1 MRKWLN
7 LYFDLSKREF
17 NGLLVLAALIAI
29 FTAAPYIYRAAENE
43 PGAETADQLVV
54 RALIAQLRAEQ
65 RHTDNEKGYI
75 GNVRNYAARK
85 ARPADKKQA
94 VRLFPFDPN
103 VMDLAGWQQL
113 GLSEKQSAAILK
125 YVAKGGRFKK
135 KEDLRKMY
143 TIAPE
148 RYELLAPYVK
158 IVPIAVRPG
167 IYEKHSLSRPQQLR
181 VVPKIVELNT
191 ADSALLCEIIGI
203 GPAFASRI
211 IKYRSRTGGF
221 YDKAQLMEVFGL
233 DSLKYREISSQVWA
247 DREQIRKININTASF
262 DDLKNHPYLRYKQ
275 INALIQYRKQHGNYS
290 NIADLN
296 KVLILGTETIAR
308 MEPYL
313 FFQ

>member
-17 NGLLVLAALIAI
+17 NGLLALAGLIAI
-29 FTAAPYIYRAAENE
+29 FTAAPYIYRPAGNE
-43 PGAETADQLVV
+43 HDTEATDQLIVQ
-54 RALIAQLRAEQ
+54 ALIAQMRKERNCAGNQ
-65 RHTDNEKGYI
+65 R
-75 GNVRNYAARK
+75 RYAGAGRVNAGRK
-85 ARPADKKQA
+85 TWGDDKKRA

-103 VMDLAGWQQL
+103 VMELADWQRL
-113 GLSEKQSAAILK
+113 GLSAKQSAAILK

-143 TIAPE
+143 TIAPGQ
-148 RYELLAPYVK
+148 YELMAPYVN
-158 IVPIAVRPG
+158 IAPLAARQG
-167 IYEKHSLSRPQQLR
+167 SYEKHTSARPEQLR
-181 VVPKIVELNT
+181 AAPKIVELNS
-191 ADSALLCEIIGI
+191 ADSILLCEIIGI

-211 IKYRSRTGGF
+211 IKYRKRTGGF

-233 DSLKYREISSQVWA
+233 DSLKYREISSQVRA
-247 DREQIRKININTASF
+247 DPALIRKININTAQF
-262 DDLKNHPYLRYKQ
+262 EDLKNHPYFRYKQ

-313 FFQ
+313 VFQ

>member
-17 NGLLVLAALIAI
+17 NGLLALASLIAI
-29 FTAAPYIYRAAENE
+29 LTAAPHIYRAAGTEHDTE
-43 PGAETADQLVV
+43 ATDQLIVQ
-54 RALIAQLRAEQ
+54 ALIAQLRAERSLADHRRYAGHQ
-65 RHTDNEKGYI
+65 RSYP
-75 GNVRNYAARK
+75 VRK
-85 ARPADKKQA
+85 ARPADKKA
-94 VRLFPFDPN
+94 ARLFPFDPN
-103 VMDLAGWQQL
+103 VMDLAGWKQL

-158 IVPIAVRPG
+158 ILPIVVRPG
-167 IYEKHSLSRPQQLR
+167 IYEKHSQSRPQQLR
-181 VVPKIVELNT
+181 AVPKIVELNT

-211 IKYRSRTGGF
+211 IKYRTRAGGF

-233 DSLKYREISSQVWA
+233 DSIKYREISSQVRA
-247 DREQIRKININTASF
+247 DRDLLRKININTATF
-262 DDLKNHPYLRYKQ
+262 EDLKNHPYLRYKQ

-296 KVLILGTETIAR
+296 KVLILGPETIAR

-313 FFQ
+313 VFQ